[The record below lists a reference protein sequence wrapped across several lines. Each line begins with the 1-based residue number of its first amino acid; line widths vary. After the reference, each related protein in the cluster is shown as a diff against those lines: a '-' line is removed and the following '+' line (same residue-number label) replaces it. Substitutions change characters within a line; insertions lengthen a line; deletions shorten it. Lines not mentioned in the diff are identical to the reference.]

1 MFFAMRS
8 EHTHRRGELPSVGG
22 LLALLAIV
30 SVAITATSISGGGG
44 AGVLCVTPMLAIAT
58 MLLTRRYPGERLL
71 QRAAAPFTRR
81 RPRAQSSPA
90 PRRQHL
96 IVMAR
101 GGALIA
107 RALAV
112 RPPPHIHPA
121 AS

>member
-8 EHTHRRGELPSVGG
+8 EHTHRHAGLPSVGG

-30 SVAITATSISGGGG
+30 SVAIAAALLPGGGG
-44 AGVLCVTPMLAIAT
+44 AGVLCVTPALAIAT

-71 QRAAAPFTRR
+71 QRAAAPLTPR
-81 RPRAQSSPA
+81 RPRAKSSRA
-90 PRRQHL
+90 VRRQHL

-112 RPPPHIHPA
+112 RPPPHIHAA